1 MQKIGSFND
10 VVHRLVKDSHGGGVW
25 GVDWDGNIL
34 VFKSC

>member
-10 VVHRLVKDSHGGGVW
+10 VVHRLVKDSYGGGVW